1 MTFKRFF
8 HHGLG
13 IVMTKGIQFSVAA
26 LAMLFAFGGQLQAGV
41 VTATFLSTAD
51 NTQFGGSYVDNV
63 SFGDT
68 FKIVVAMDN
77 GGSSLAN
84 QTWGQSDLLNVT
96 FDFNNG
102 AHKSV
107 FGPTFDNFS
116 GGFVTN
122 GAGILTAIPQFSSA
136 IPSIISTNSAHT
148 PNAFYV
154 NGFNDLYFTDVYNF
168 SVGLLDPSQVPVAS
182 NWTIAPPAAAV
193 PEPST
198 IAVFGMGLCAF
209 VVNVARRRR
218 NAKQQGAMV

>member
-26 LAMLFAFGGQLQAGV
+26 LAMLFAFGGQLQAGIIN
-41 VTATFLSTAD
+41 ATFLSTAD

-84 QTWGQSDLLNVT
+84 QTWGESQVLNVT

-102 AHKSV
+102 AHKTV
-107 FGPTFDNFS
+107 FGPTFNYFIGD
-116 GGFVTN
+116 FVTD
-122 GAGILTAIPQFSSA
+122 GAGVLIAIPEF
-136 IPSIISTNSAHT
+136 ISTGSPVISSNSSQT

-154 NGFNDLYFTDVYNF
+154 NGINDVYFTDVYNF
-168 SVGLLDPSQVPVAS
+168 SVGLPDASQVLVAS
-182 NWTIAPPAAAV
+182 NWTIAPAAAV

>member
-1 MTFKRFF
+1 
-8 HHGLG
+8 
-13 IVMTKGIQFSVAA
+13 MTKGIQFSVAA

-41 VTATFLSTAD
+41 VTATFLSVAD
-51 NTQFGGSYVDNV
+51 NTQFGGPYVDNV

-107 FGPTFDNFS
+107 FGPTFNFFS
-116 GGFVTN
+116 GNFVTD
-122 GAGILTAIPQFSSA
+122 GAGVLIAIPAF
-136 IPSIISTNSAHT
+136 ISTGSPVISSNSSQT
-148 PNAFYV
+148 PMSFWI
-154 NGFNDLYFTDVYNF
+154 NGFNQLYYTDLGT
-168 SVGLLDPSQVPVAS
+168 VGLPDASQALVAS
-182 NWTIAPPAAAV
+182 NWTIAPAAAV